1 MLVVITENLDKVIPV
16 DASAQVRW
24 VVSFSGFSD
33 DEFQTQLT
41 QSDVVCVFQH
51 TVVTPATFFQ
61 QT

>member
-1 MLVVITENLDKVIPV
+1 LDKVVPV

-24 VVSFSGFSD
+24 IVSFSGFSED
-33 DEFQTQLT
+33 GFQTQLT
-41 QSDVVCVFQH
+41 QSDVVCVFQN